1 MLKKWMM
8 IAIAAVIAG
17 LLGAA
22 ELPEA
27 VKFSS
32 NGSFR
37 VGDAEFYIQ
46 NYSSAWAPAQNGS
59 WQNRKAKLGKSG
71 LTLSAVMLVGGQKA
85 DVAESITPVGESEFR
100 LDFQAKF
107 REPTVVNALH
117 GVFLVPSAEMTV
129 FVDGKP
135 VRLPGKYSVMTLF
148 NKANAKE
155 FRFPVAGGY
164 EVQVSGNPLRLT
176 IQDNRKFE
184 NETFSFRFSAK
195 PGSGKISES
204 KLSLSFRIVPVAIQP
219 VSLKKAA
226 NMNLA
231 DEIAGDGKGGWTDQ
245 GPENDLRKLKPG
257 TVRTGALSFEVLD
270 PAKNGGRAALVL
282 AGKQRGFA
290 APAATLELPENRA
303 GAVNLLHASAWT
315 PANGKMLGTV
325 IAQYADGSSVR
336 IPVVSGTDCGNWWN
350 PFRGK
355 NAAIVWSAE
364 NPEALVGLYASSF
377 ALPKT
382 GPKSLRF
389 ETATP
394 ETVWMIAGVTLS
406 DRPVHFGA
414 VSDKPV
420 EMKENYEW
428 KPLAFKR
435 TINRGSALDFSFLAD
450 APAGKYGFIRPT
462 PQGTLTF
469 EKAPQKRIRLYGP
482 NLCFSASFLTKAAV
496 DQLADYFVYCG
507 YNTVRIHHHDTELL
521 DRKAKDT
528 LTFSVGKLDQLD
540 YLVFRM
546 KEKGIYVTTDLY
558 TNRVFKPGDNIPEC
572 DFYDQRQMKMLLP
585 VSRAAME
592 NWKEFARRWMAHRN
606 PYTGL
611 TWAEEPALY
620 CINLVNEE
628 ALASNWN
635 RSSSSV
641 KLYET
646 AFADYCTKK
655 RLKGGTASN
664 SNPVFLRFLHEL
676 QDRVLAEQI
685 HFVKETLGV
694 RAMVTSLN
702 YLNQI
707 PLTLLRR
714 RFDLVDNH
722 AYFDHPGFP
731 EKQWSRPFSYRQ
743 ASAIRRM
750 AVVPRNMMAT
760 RLPGKPFIVTEFN
773 YCNPNIFRAEGGPLI
788 GGYAALQNWD
798 ALYRFAWSHS
808 ASGIYKVGSAYGFDA
823 VNDPMAQLSDR
834 IAIAMFR
841 RGDVAPAKVTY
852 AYTVSPECFERNE
865 FDAFPAVFQNLGLV
879 TGIGSIP
886 EGDRSVPKGTVELTS
901 AQAKNPASL
910 KDARIAKLWR
920 EANDKRLAVSAT
932 GQLRLDGN
940 AGSFTVTTPRTESIT
955 LPAGSLAAGT
965 LRVRDASCF
974 QTVAAISLDDKPL
987 AESSSVLVIQLTN
1000 VANTGLLFSNESRK
1014 VVTKTG
1020 RLPLLIKKGRATVE
1034 LASARPYRVTAL
1046 NCDGVPY
1053 GEVKSVYQNG
1063 LFRFTADTTQFPGG
1077 VMAYHLTR

>member
-1 MLKKWMM
+1 MLKKEIMT
-8 IAIAAVIAG
+8 AIVAAATC
-17 LLGAA
+17 LLSAA
-22 ELPEA
+22 ELPET
-27 VKFSS
+27 VNFSN

-37 VGDAEFYIQ
+37 IGDAEFYIQ
-46 NYSSAWAPAQNGS
+46 NYSPTWKPALNSS
-59 WQNRKAKLGKSG
+59 WQNRKATLNKNG
-71 LTLSAVMLVGGQKA
+71 LTLSAVMPVDWRKA
-85 DVAESITPVGESEFR
+85 DVVETITLTGDMEFR

-107 REPTVVNALH
+107 REPAVVNALH
-117 GVFLVPSAEMTV
+117 GVFQLPAEKMTV
-129 FVDGKP
+129 FVDDKP
-135 VRLPGKYSVMTLF
+135 VSLPGKYSVMTLLS
-148 NKANAKE
+148 KSNAKE
-155 FRFPVAGGY
+155 FRFPAAGGY
-164 EVQVSGNPLRLT
+164 EVLVSGNPLRLT

-226 NMNLA
+226 NMNFA

-315 PANGKMLGTV
+315 PANGKMLGTLV
-325 IAQYADGSSVR
+325 AQYADGSSVR
-336 IPVVSGTDCGNWWN
+336 IPVVAGRDCGNWWN
-350 PFRGK
+350 PSRGK
-355 NAAIVWSAE
+355 NAVIAWSAE
-364 NPEALVGLYASSF
+364 NPESLVGLYASSF
-377 ALPKT
+377 ALPKP
-382 GPKSLRF
+382 GPKLLRF
-389 ETATP
+389 EAATP
-394 ETVWMIAGVTLS
+394 ETVWMIVGVTLS
-406 DRPVHFGA
+406 DKPIRFAA

-420 EMKENYEW
+420 VLKENYEW
-428 KPLAFKR
+428 KPLAFQRK
-435 TINRGSALDFSFLAD
+435 INRGSALDFSFLAD

-462 PQGTLTF
+462 PEGTLTF

-482 NLCFSASFLTKAAV
+482 NLCFSASFLKKETV

-702 YLNQI
+702 YQNQI

>member
-1 MLKKWMM
+1 MLKKW
-8 IAIAAVIAG
+8 IWSAVVVVTAG
-17 LLGAA
+17 LLPAA
-22 ELPEA
+22 ELPA
-27 VKFSS
+27 TVKFSN

-37 VGDAEFYIQ
+37 IGDAEFYIQ
-46 NYSSAWAPAQNGS
+46 NYSSSWVPLQNGS
-59 WQNRKAKLGKSG
+59 WQNRKAKLGTNG
-71 LTLSAVMLVGGQKA
+71 LTLSAVMPVGGQKA
-85 DVAESITPVGESEFR
+85 DVSETIIPTGEAEFR

-107 REPTVVNALH
+107 REPTLVNALH
-117 GVFLVPSAEMTV
+117 GVFQLPAGKMTV
-129 FVDGKP
+129 FVDGKA
-135 VRLPGKYSVMTLF
+135 VQLPGRYSTMTLLSRS
-148 NKANAKE
+148 KAKE

-164 EVQVSGNPLRLT
+164 EVLVTGNPLRLT

-184 NETFSFRFSAK
+184 NDTFAFRFGAS
-195 PGSGKISES
+195 PRSGKLRES
-204 KLSLSFRIVPVAIQP
+204 KLSLSFRILPVASQ
-219 VSLKKAA
+219 VASLKMAA
-226 NMNLA
+226 NMGFA

-245 GPENDLRKLKPG
+245 GPENDLRKMRPG
-257 TVRTGALSFEVLD
+257 TVRAGALPFEVLD
-270 PAKNGGRAALVL
+270 PAENGGRAALVL

-290 APAATLELPENRA
+290 IPAATLALPENRA

-315 PANGKMLGTV
+315 PKPGTTLGTV

-377 ALPKT
+377 ALPKP

-482 NLCFSASFLTKAAV
+482 NLCFSASFLKKEAV

-528 LTFSVGKLDQLD
+528 LTFSAAKLDQLD

-558 TNRVFKPGDNIPEC
+558 TNRVFKPGDDIPEC

-585 VSRAAME
+585 VSRAAMA
-592 NWKEFARRWMAHRN
+592 NWKEFARRWMSHRN

-620 CINLVNEE
+620 CVNLVNEE
-628 ALASNWN
+628 TLTSHWN
-635 RSSSSV
+635 RTSSSV
-641 KLYET
+641 KLYEA
-646 AFADYCTKK
+646 AFAEYCAKK
-655 RLKGGTASN
+655 RLKGGAASN
-664 SNPVFLRFLHEL
+664 TNPIFVRFLYEL
-676 QDRVLAEQI
+676 QDRALAEQI
-685 HFVKETLGV
+685 RFVKETLGV
-694 RAMVTSLN
+694 KAMVTSLN

-707 PLTLLRR
+707 PLALLRR

-731 EKQWSRPFSYRQ
+731 EKPWSHPFSYRQ
-743 ASAIRRM
+743 YSAIRQM
-750 AVVPRNMMAT
+750 AVVPRNLMAT

-773 YCNPNIFRAEGGPLI
+773 YCNPNLYRAEGGSLI
-788 GGYAALQNWD
+788 GAYAALQNWD

-808 ASGIYKVGSAYGFDA
+808 ASGIYKVGGAYGFDA

-852 AYTVSPECFERNE
+852 AYTVSPKCFERNE
-865 FDAFPAVFQNLGLV
+865 FDAFPVAFQNLGLIA
-879 TGIGSIP
+879 GIGSVP
-886 EGDRSVPKGTVELTS
+886 EGDRTVPRGTVELTP
-901 AQAKNPASL
+901 AQAKNPAAL
-910 KDARIAKLWR
+910 KDTSIAKLWR
-920 EANDKRLAVSAT
+920 EANEKRIARSVT

-940 AGSFTVTTPRTESIT
+940 ASSFTVTTPRTESIT
-955 LPAGSLAAGT
+955 LASGSLAAGA
-965 LRVRDASCF
+965 LRVKEATCF

-987 AESSSVLVIQLTN
+987 TESSSVLVIQLTN

>member
-1 MLKKWMM
+1 MLKKW
-8 IAIAAVIAG
+8 IWSAVVVVTAG
-17 LLGAA
+17 LLPAA
-22 ELPEA
+22 ELPA
-27 VKFSS
+27 TVKFSN

-37 VGDAEFYIQ
+37 IGDAEFYIQ
-46 NYSSAWAPAQNGS
+46 NYSSSWVPLQNGS
-59 WQNRKAKLGKSG
+59 WQNRKAKLGTNG
-71 LTLSAVMLVGGQKA
+71 LTLSAVMPVGGQKA
-85 DVAESITPVGESEFR
+85 DVSETIIPTGEAEFW

-107 REPTVVNALH
+107 REPTLVNALH
-117 GVFLVPSAEMTV
+117 GVFQLPAGKMTV
-129 FVDGKP
+129 FVDGKA
-135 VRLPGKYSVMTLF
+135 VQLPGRYSTMTLLSRS
-148 NKANAKE
+148 KAKE

-164 EVQVSGNPLRLT
+164 EVLVTGNPLRLT

-184 NETFSFRFSAK
+184 NDTFAFRFGAS
-195 PGSGKISES
+195 PRSGKLRES
-204 KLSLSFRIVPVAIQP
+204 KLSLSFRILPVASQ
-219 VSLKKAA
+219 VASLKMAA
-226 NMNLA
+226 NMGFA

-245 GPENDLRKLKPG
+245 GPENDLRKMKPG
-257 TVRTGALSFEVLD
+257 TVRAGALPFEVLD
-270 PAKNGGRAALVL
+270 PAENGGRAALVL

-290 APAATLELPENRA
+290 IPAATLPLPENRA

-315 PANGKMLGTV
+315 PANGTTLGTV

-336 IPVVSGTDCGNWWN
+336 IPVVAGRDCGNWWN

-377 ALPKT
+377 ALPKP

-469 EKAPQKRIRLYGP
+469 EKAPQKQIRLYGP

-702 YLNQI
+702 YQNQI

-920 EANDKRLAVSAT
+920 EANDKRLAESAT

>member
-1 MLKKWMM
+1 MLKKEIM
-8 IAIAAVIAG
+8 IVIVAVAAC
-17 LLGAA
+17 LLSAA
-22 ELPEA
+22 ELPET
-27 VKFSS
+27 VKIS
-32 NGSFR
+32 NDGSFR
-37 VGDAEFYIQ
+37 IGEEEFCIQ
-46 NYSSAWAPAQNGS
+46 NYSPSWKPASNS
-59 WQNRKAKLGKSG
+59 NWQNRKVKWSKNG
-71 LTLSAVMLVGGQKA
+71 LTLSAVMPVDWRKA
-85 DVAESITPVGESEFR
+85 DAVETITPTGDAEFQ

-117 GVFLVPSAEMTV
+117 GVFQLPAGKMTV
-129 FVDGKP
+129 FADGKP
-135 VRLPGKYSVMTLF
+135 VSLPERYSAMTLLSRS
-148 NKANAKE
+148 NVKE
-155 FRFPVAGGY
+155 FRFSVAGGY
-164 EVQVSGNPLRLT
+164 EMLVSGNPLRLT
-176 IQDNRKFE
+176 IQDNRKFDSD
-184 NETFSFRFSAK
+184 TFSFRFGAK
-195 PGSGKISES
+195 PGSGKIKES
-204 KLSLSFRIVPVAIQP
+204 KLALSFRIIPVKLQP

-226 NMNLA
+226 NMDFV
-231 DEIAGDGKGGWTDQ
+231 DEAPGDGKGGWTDQ

-270 PAKNGGRAALVL
+270 PAENGGRAALVL

-290 APAATLELPENRA
+290 TPAVALELPENRA

-315 PANGKMLGTV
+315 PKNGTTLGTLIV
-325 IAQYADGSSVR
+325 EYADGSSVR

-364 NPEALVGLYASSF
+364 NPESLVGLYASSF
-377 ALPKT
+377 ALPKP
-382 GPKSLRF
+382 GPKLLRF
-389 ETATP
+389 EAATP

-406 DRPVHFGA
+406 DRQTRFAA

-420 EMKENYEW
+420 VLKENYEW
-428 KPLAFKR
+428 KPLAFQRK
-435 TINRGSALDFSFLAD
+435 INRGSALDFSFLAD

-702 YLNQI
+702 YQNQI

>member
-1 MLKKWMM
+1 MLKKEIM
-8 IAIAAVIAG
+8 IVIVAAVAC
-17 LLGAA
+17 LLSAA
-22 ELPEA
+22 ELPET
-27 VKFSS
+27 VKIS
-32 NGSFR
+32 NDGSFR
-37 VGDAEFYIQ
+37 IGEAEFCIQ
-46 NYSSAWAPAQNGS
+46 NYSPSWKPASNNS
-59 WQNRKAKLGKSG
+59 WQNRKVKWSKNGWM
-71 LTLSAVMLVGGQKA
+71 LSAVMPVDWRKA
-85 DVAESITPVGESEFR
+85 DVVETITPTGDAEFQ

-117 GVFLVPSAEMTV
+117 GVFQLPAGKMTV
-129 FVDGKP
+129 FADGKP
-135 VRLPGKYSVMTLF
+135 VLLPERYSAMTLLSRS
-148 NKANAKE
+148 NVKE
-155 FRFPVAGGY
+155 FHFPVEGGY
-164 EVQVSGNPLRLT
+164 EVQVTGNPLRLT

-184 NETFSFRFSAK
+184 NETFSFRFGAK
-195 PGSGKISES
+195 PGSGKIKES
-204 KLSLSFRIVPVAIQP
+204 KLALSFRIIPVKLQS
-219 VSLKKAA
+219 VSLKKVA
-226 NMNLA
+226 NMDFA
-231 DEIAGDGKGGWTDQ
+231 DEVAGDGRGGWTDQ
-245 GPENDLRKLKPG
+245 GPENDLRKMKPG
-257 TVRTGALSFEVLD
+257 TVRAGALSFEVID
-270 PAKNGGRAALVL
+270 PAENGGRAALVL

-290 APAATLELPENRA
+290 TPAATLELPENRA

-315 PANGKMLGTV
+315 PKPGTTLGTV

-377 ALPKT
+377 ALPKP

-469 EKAPQKRIRLYGP
+469 EKAPQKQIRLYGP

-572 DFYDQRQMKMLLP
+572 DFYDQRQMKILLP

-592 NWKEFARRWMAHRN
+592 NWKEFARRWMSHKN

-628 ALASNWN
+628 TLTSHWN
-635 RSSSSV
+635 RTSSSV
-641 KLYET
+641 KLYEA
-646 AFADYCTKK
+646 AFAKYCAKK
-655 RLKGGTASN
+655 RLKGGAASN
-664 SNPVFLRFLHEL
+664 TNPVFVRFLYEL

-685 HFVKETLGV
+685 RFVKETLGV
-694 RAMVTSLN
+694 KAMVTSLN

-707 PLTLLRR
+707 PLALLRR

-722 AYFDHPGFP
+722 VYFDHPGFP
-731 EKQWSRPFSYRQ
+731 EKPWSHPFSYRQ
-743 ASAIRRM
+743 YSAIRQM
-750 AVVPRNMMAT
+750 AVVPRNLMAT

-773 YCNPNIFRAEGGPLI
+773 YCNPNLYRAEGGSLI
-788 GGYAALQNWD
+788 GAYAALQNWD

-852 AYTVSPECFERNE
+852 AYTVSPKCFEQNE
-865 FDAFPAVFQNLGLV
+865 FDAFPVTFQNLGLV

-886 EGDRSVPKGTVELTS
+886 EGDRSVPLGTVELTP
-901 AQAKNPASL
+901 AQAKNPAAL

-965 LRVRDASCF
+965 LRVREASCF

-987 AESSSVLVIQLTN
+987 AESASVLVIQLTN
-1000 VANTGLLFSNESRK
+1000 VANTGLLFTNESRK
-1014 VVTKTG
+1014 IVTKTG
-1020 RLPLLIKKGRATVE
+1020 NLPLLVRKGRATVE

-1053 GEVKSVYQNG
+1053 GEVKGVYQNG

>member
-1 MLKKWMM
+1 MLKKE
-8 IAIAAVIAG
+8 ILIVIVAAVAC
-17 LLGAA
+17 LLSAA
-22 ELPEA
+22 ELPET
-27 VKFSS
+27 VKFSN

-37 VGDAEFYIQ
+37 IGDAEFYIQ
-46 NYSSAWAPAQNGS
+46 NYSSAWKPSLNGN
-59 WQNRKAKLGKSG
+59 WQNRKAKLNRSG
-71 LTLSAVMLVGGQKA
+71 LTLSAVMPVGGQKA
-85 DVAESITPVGESEFR
+85 DVTEGITPTGDAEFR
-100 LDFQAKF
+100 LNFQAKF
-107 REPTVVNALH
+107 REPVVVNALH
-117 GVFLVPSAEMTV
+117 GVFLVPTAEMMV

-135 VRLPGKYSVMTLF
+135 VRLPEKYSVMTLL
-148 NKANAKE
+148 NNPNAKE
-155 FRFPVAGGY
+155 FRFSVAGGY
-164 EVQVSGNPLRLT
+164 EMLVSGNPLRLT
-176 IQDNRKFE
+176 IQDNRKFDSD
-184 NETFSFRFSAK
+184 TFSFRFGAE
-195 PGSGKISES
+195 PGSGKIKES
-204 KLSLSFRIVPVAIQP
+204 KLALSFRIIPVKLQP

-226 NMNLA
+226 NMDFV
-231 DEIAGDGKGGWTDQ
+231 DEAPGDGKGGWTDQ

-290 APAATLELPENRA
+290 IPAATLPLPENRA

-315 PANGKMLGTV
+315 PANGTTLGTV

-336 IPVVSGTDCGNWWN
+336 IPVVAGRDCGNWWN

-355 NAAIVWSAE
+355 NAAIVWSVE

-377 ALPKT
+377 ALPKP

-394 ETVWMIAGVTLS
+394 ETVWMIVGVTLS
-406 DRPVHFGA
+406 DKPIRFAA

-420 EMKENYEW
+420 EMKANYEW
-428 KPLAFKR
+428 KPLAFQRK
-435 TINRGSALDFSFLAD
+435 INRGSALDFSFLAD

-462 PQGTLTF
+462 PEGTLTF

-482 NLCFSASFLTKAAV
+482 NLCFSASFLKKETV

-528 LTFSVGKLDQLD
+528 LTFSAGKLDQLD
-540 YLVFRM
+540 YLVYRM

-592 NWKEFARRWMAHRN
+592 NWKEFARRWMTHKN

-628 ALASNWN
+628 VLTGNWN
-635 RSSSSV
+635 RTSSSV
-641 KLYET
+641 KLYEA
-646 AFADYCTKK
+646 AFAEYCAKK
-655 RLKGGTASN
+655 RLKGGAASN
-664 SNPVFLRFLHEL
+664 TNPVFLRFLYEL

-685 HFVKETLGV
+685 RFVKETLDV
-694 RAMVTSLN
+694 KAMVTSLN
-702 YLNQI
+702 HQNQI

-731 EKQWSRPFSYRQ
+731 EKQWSLPFSYRQ
-743 ASAIRRM
+743 VSALRRM
-750 AVVPRNMMAT
+750 AVVPRNLMAT

-773 YCNPNIFRAEGGPLI
+773 YCNPNLYRAEGGPLI
-788 GGYAALQNWD
+788 GAYAALQNWD

-808 ASGIYKVGSAYGFDA
+808 ASGIYKVEGAYGFDA

-852 AYTVSPECFERNE
+852 AYTVSPKCFERNE
-865 FDAFPAVFQNLGLV
+865 FDAFPVAFQNLGLIA
-879 TGIGSIP
+879 GIGSVP
-886 EGDRSVPKGTVELTS
+886 EGDRTVPRGTVELTP
-901 AQAKNPASL
+901 AQAKNPATL
-910 KDARIAKLWR
+910 KDTSIAKLWR
-920 EANDKRLAVSAT
+920 EANEKRIARSVT

-940 AGSFTVTTPRTESIT
+940 ASSFTVTTPRTESIT
-955 LPAGSLAAGT
+955 LASGSLAAGT
-965 LRVRDASCF
+965 LRVKEASCF

-987 AESSSVLVIQLTN
+987 TESSSVLVIQLTN
-1000 VANTGLLFSNESRK
+1000 VANTGLRFTNESRK

-1020 RLPLLIKKGRATVE
+1020 HLPLLIQKGRATVE
-1034 LASARPYRVTAL
+1034 LASARPFRVTAL
-1046 NCDGVPY
+1046 SCDGVPY
-1053 GEVKSVYQNG
+1053 GEVKGTLQNG
-1063 LFRFTADTTQFPGG
+1063 VFRFTADTTQFPGG

>member
-1 MLKKWMM
+1 MLKKW
-8 IAIAAVIAG
+8 IWSAVVVVTAG
-17 LLGAA
+17 LLPAA
-22 ELPEA
+22 ELPA
-27 VKFSS
+27 TVKFSN

-37 VGDAEFYIQ
+37 IGDAEFYIQ
-46 NYSSAWAPAQNGS
+46 NYSSSWVPLQNGS
-59 WQNRKAKLGKSG
+59 WQNRKAKLGTNG
-71 LTLSAVMLVGGQKA
+71 LTLSAVMPVGGQKA
-85 DVAESITPVGESEFR
+85 DVSETIIPTGEAEFR

-107 REPTVVNALH
+107 REPTLVNALH
-117 GVFLVPSAEMTV
+117 GVFQLPAGKMTV
-129 FVDGKP
+129 FVDGKA
-135 VRLPGKYSVMTLF
+135 VQLPGRYSTMTLLSRS
-148 NKANAKE
+148 KAKE

-164 EVQVSGNPLRLT
+164 EVLVTGNPLRLT

-184 NETFSFRFSAK
+184 NDTFAFRFGAS
-195 PGSGKISES
+195 PRSGKLRES
-204 KLSLSFRIVPVAIQP
+204 KLSLSFRILPVASQ
-219 VSLKKAA
+219 VASLKMAA
-226 NMNLA
+226 NMGFA

-245 GPENDLRKLKPG
+245 GPENDLRKMKPG
-257 TVRTGALSFEVLD
+257 TVRAGALPFEVLD
-270 PAKNGGRAALVL
+270 PAENGGRAALVL

-290 APAATLELPENRA
+290 TPAVALELPENRA

-315 PANGKMLGTV
+315 PKNGTTLGTLIV
-325 IAQYADGSSVR
+325 EHADGSSSR

-635 RSSSSV
+635 RTSSSV
-641 KLYET
+641 KLYEA
-646 AFADYCTKK
+646 AFAEYCAKK
-655 RLKGGTASN
+655 RLKGGAASN
-664 SNPVFLRFLHEL
+664 TNPVFLRFLYEL

-685 HFVKETLGV
+685 RFVKETLDV
-694 RAMVTSLN
+694 KAMVTSLN
-702 YLNQI
+702 HQNQI

-731 EKQWSRPFSYRQ
+731 EKQWSLPFSYRQ
-743 ASAIRRM
+743 VSALRRM
-750 AVVPRNMMAT
+750 AVVPRNLMAT

-773 YCNPNIFRAEGGPLI
+773 YCNPNLYRAEGGPLI
-788 GGYAALQNWD
+788 GAYAALQNWD

-808 ASGIYKVGSAYGFDA
+808 ASGIYKVGGAYGFDV

-852 AYTVSPECFERNE
+852 AYTVSPKCFERNE
-865 FDAFPAVFQNLGLV
+865 FDAFPVAFQNLGLIA
-879 TGIGSIP
+879 GIGSVP
-886 EGDRSVPKGTVELTS
+886 EGDRTVPRGTVELTP
-901 AQAKNPASL
+901 AQAKNPAAL
-910 KDARIAKLWR
+910 KDTSIAKLWR
-920 EANDKRLAVSAT
+920 EANEKRIARSVT

-940 AGSFTVTTPRTESIT
+940 ASSFTVTTPRTESIT
-955 LPAGSLAAGT
+955 LASGSLAAGT
-965 LRVRDASCF
+965 LRVKEASCF

-987 AESSSVLVIQLTN
+987 TESSSVLVIQLTN
-1000 VANTGLLFSNESRK
+1000 VANTGLRFTNESRK

-1020 RLPLLIKKGRATVE
+1020 HLPLLIQKGRATVE
-1034 LASARPYRVTAL
+1034 LASARPFQVTAL
-1046 NCDGVPY
+1046 SCDGVPY
-1053 GEVKSVYQNG
+1053 GEVKGTLQNG
-1063 LFRFTADTTQFPGG
+1063 VFRFTADTTQFPGG

>member
-1 MLKKWMM
+1 MLKKEIMT
-8 IAIAAVIAG
+8 AIVAAATC
-17 LLGAA
+17 LLSAA
-22 ELPEA
+22 ELPET
-27 VKFSS
+27 VNFSN

-37 VGDAEFYIQ
+37 IGDAEFYIQ
-46 NYSSAWAPAQNGS
+46 NYSPTWKPALNSS
-59 WQNRKAKLGKSG
+59 WQNRKATLNKNG
-71 LTLSAVMLVGGQKA
+71 LTLSAVMPVDWRKA
-85 DVAESITPVGESEFR
+85 DVVETITPTGDMEFR

-107 REPTVVNALH
+107 REPAVVNALH
-117 GVFLVPSAEMTV
+117 GVFQLPAEKMTV

-204 KLSLSFRIVPVAIQP
+204 KLSLSFRIIPVAIQP

-270 PAKNGGRAALVL
+270 PAENGGRAALVL

-290 APAATLELPENRA
+290 TPAVALELPENRA

-315 PANGKMLGTV
+315 PKNGTTLGTLIV
-325 IAQYADGSSVR
+325 EYADGSSVR

-364 NPEALVGLYASSF
+364 NPESLVGLYASSF
-377 ALPKT
+377 ALPKP
-382 GPKSLRF
+382 GPKLLRF
-389 ETATP
+389 EAATP

-406 DRPVHFGA
+406 DRQTRFAA

-420 EMKENYEW
+420 VLKENYEW
-428 KPLAFKR
+428 KPLAFQRK
-435 TINRGSALDFSFLAD
+435 INRGSALDFSFLAD

-469 EKAPQKRIRLYGP
+469 EKAPQKQIRLYGP

-546 KEKGIYVTTDLY
+546 KEKGIYVTTDFY

-620 CINLVNEE
+620 CIDLVNEE

-702 YLNQI
+702 YQNQI

-714 RFDLVDNH
+714 RFDLVDNR

-974 QTVAAISLDDKPL
+974 
-987 AESSSVLVIQLTN
+987 
-1000 VANTGLLFSNESRK
+1000 
-1014 VVTKTG
+1014 
-1020 RLPLLIKKGRATVE
+1020 
-1034 LASARPYRVTAL
+1034 
-1046 NCDGVPY
+1046 
-1053 GEVKSVYQNG
+1053 
-1063 LFRFTADTTQFPGG
+1063 
-1077 VMAYHLTR
+1077 

>member
-1 MLKKWMM
+1 MLKKW
-8 IAIAAVIAG
+8 IWSAVVVVTAG
-17 LLGAA
+17 LLPAA
-22 ELPEA
+22 ELPA
-27 VKFSS
+27 TVKFSN

-37 VGDAEFYIQ
+37 IGDAEFYIQ
-46 NYSSAWAPAQNGS
+46 NYSSSWVPLQNGS
-59 WQNRKAKLGKSG
+59 WQNRKAKLGTNG
-71 LTLSAVMLVGGQKA
+71 LTLSAVMPVGGQKA
-85 DVAESITPVGESEFR
+85 DVSETIIPTGEAEFR

-107 REPTVVNALH
+107 REPTLVNALH
-117 GVFLVPSAEMTV
+117 GVFQLPAGKMTV
-129 FVDGKP
+129 FVDGKA
-135 VRLPGKYSVMTLF
+135 VQLPGRYSTMTLLSRS
-148 NKANAKE
+148 KAKE

-164 EVQVSGNPLRLT
+164 EVLVTGNPLRLT

-184 NETFSFRFSAK
+184 NDTFAFRFGAS
-195 PGSGKISES
+195 PRSGKLRES
-204 KLSLSFRIVPVAIQP
+204 KLSLSFRILPVASQ
-219 VSLKKAA
+219 VASLKMAA
-226 NMNLA
+226 NMGFA

-245 GPENDLRKLKPG
+245 GPENDLRKMKPG
-257 TVRTGALSFEVLD
+257 TVRAGALPFEVLD
-270 PAKNGGRAALVL
+270 PAENGGRAALVL

-290 APAATLELPENRA
+290 TPAVALELPENRA

-315 PANGKMLGTV
+315 PKNGTTLGTLIV
-325 IAQYADGSSVR
+325 EYADGSSSR

-350 PFRGK
+350 PCRGK
-355 NAAIVWSAE
+355 NAVIVWSAE

-377 ALPKT
+377 ALPKP

-482 NLCFSASFLTKAAV
+482 NLCLSASYLTKKAV
-496 DQLADYFVYCG
+496 DQLAEYFVYCG
-507 YNTVRIHHHDTELL
+507 YNTVRIHHHDTLL
-521 DRKAKDT
+521 LEPKAKDSLT
-528 LTFSVGKLDQLD
+528 LSAAQLDKLD
-540 YLVFRM
+540 YLVYRM

-585 VSRAAME
+585 LSRAAMAS
-592 NWKEFARRWMAHRN
+592 WKEFARRWMTHRN

-620 CINLVNEE
+620 CINLVNEG
-628 ALASNWN
+628 ALTTNWN
-635 RSSSSV
+635 RSPSSV
-641 KLYET
+641 KLYEK
-646 AFADYCTKK
+646 AFADYCAQKK
-655 RLKGGTASN
+655 RRGGTASN
-664 SNPVFLRFLHEL
+664 TNPVFLRFLYEL
-676 QDRVLAEQI
+676 QDRVLVEQI
-685 HFVKETLGV
+685 RFVRETLGV
-694 RAMVTSLN
+694 KAMVTSLN
-702 YLNQI
+702 FQSLI
-707 PLTLLRR
+707 PFTLLRR

-731 EKQWSRPFSYRQ
+731 EKPWQLPFSYRQ
-743 ASAIRRM
+743 SSAIRRM
-750 AVVPRNMMAT
+750 ALVPRGMMAS

-773 YCNPNIFRAEGGPLI
+773 YCNPNIFRAEAGPLI

-798 ALYRFAWSHS
+798 ALYRFAWSHNS
-808 ASGIYKVGSAYGFDA
+808 AGIYKVGGAYKFDA

-841 RGDVAPAKVTY
+841 RGDVALAKVTY
-852 AYTVSPECFERNE
+852 ACTVSPECFERRE
-865 FDAFPAVFQNLGLV
+865 TDAFPTAFQNLGLV

-886 EGDRSVPKGTVELTS
+886 EGDRSMPPGTVELTL
-901 AQAKNPASL
+901 AQAKNPAAL

-940 AGSFTVTTPRTESIT
+940 AGSFTVSTPRTESIT
-955 LPAGSLAAGT
+955 LVSGNLAAGT

-987 AESSSVLVIQLTN
+987 AESASVLVIQLTN
-1000 VANTGLLFSNESRK
+1000 VANTGQLFTSDARRTM
-1014 VVTKTG
+1014 TKLG
-1020 RLPLLIKKGRATVE
+1020 GLPLLVRKGRATVE
-1034 LASARPYRVTAL
+1034 LASARSFRVTAL

-1053 GEVKSVYQNG
+1053 GEVKGVYQNG